1 MESAREVTEGS
12 RGIII
17 ILIQAK
23 ADGDFFQ
30 DGTDGGWWIHLKIH
44 LQYFRIFTPM
54 FNSGVGLYLVFILL
68 LACFVIT
75 VL

>member
-1 MESAREVTEGS
+1 MESAREVMEGS

-30 DGTDGGWWIHLKIH
+30 DGTDGGGK
-44 LQYFRIFTPM
+44 
-54 FNSGVGLYLVFILL
+54 
-68 LACFVIT
+68 
-75 VL
+75 